1 MGTVGSGWKDTSLGR
16 AFLGCRS
23 CLENCLLC
31 DRTQTIT
38 IRIITTTGS

>member
-1 MGTVGSGWKDTSLGR
+1 MGTLRSGWKDTSLGR

-23 CLENCLLC
+23 CLENSLLC